1 MTGPQ
6 FQDFADAQLGDIY
19 RLSFLQCNIED
30 DYLIRFRK
38 EDLSTEN
45 VYTFDVLKN
54 MIVNVIDETVEVNFS
69 NSQADYIETDVM
81 KQTFL
86 ALGYKIIEE

>member
-1 MTGPQ
+1 M
-6 FQDFADAQLGDIY
+6 DDIY

-30 DYLIRFRK
+30 GYLIRFRK

-69 NSQADYIETDVM
+69 NSQEGYIEIGVAE
-81 KQTFL
+81 QTLL

>member
-1 MTGPQ
+1 M
-6 FQDFADAQLGDIY
+6 DDIY

-38 EDLSTEN
+38 EDLATEN

-69 NSQADYIETDVM
+69 NSQEGYIEIGVAE
-81 KQTFL
+81 QTLL

>member
-30 DYLIRFRK
+30 DYLIGFRK

-69 NSQADYIETDVM
+69 NSQEGYIEIGVAE
-81 KQTFL
+81 QTLL

>member
-1 MTGPQ
+1 M
-6 FQDFADAQLGDIY
+6 
-19 RLSFLQCNIED
+19 SFLQCNIED
-30 DYLIRFRK
+30 GYLIRFRK

-69 NSQADYIETDVM
+69 NSQEGYIEIGVAE
-81 KQTFL
+81 QTLL

>member
-1 MTGPQ
+1 M
-6 FQDFADAQLGDIY
+6 GDIY

-30 DYLIRFRK
+30 DYLIGFRK

-69 NSQADYIETDVM
+69 NSQEGYIEIGVAE
-81 KQTFL
+81 QTLL

>member
-1 MTGPQ
+1 M
-6 FQDFADAQLGDIY
+6 GDIY

-69 NSQADYIETDVM
+69 NSQEGYIEIGVAE
-81 KQTFL
+81 QTLL

>member
-1 MTGPQ
+1 M
-6 FQDFADAQLGDIY
+6 GDIY

-30 DYLIRFRK
+30 GYLIRFRK

-69 NSQADYIETDVM
+69 NSQEGYIEIGVAE
-81 KQTFL
+81 QTLL

>member
-1 MTGPQ
+1 M
-6 FQDFADAQLGDIY
+6 
-19 RLSFLQCNIED
+19 SFLQCNIED
-30 DYLIRFRK
+30 GYLIRFRK

-69 NSQADYIETDVM
+69 NSQEGYIEIGVAE
-81 KQTFL
+81 QTLL
-86 ALGYKIIEE
+86 ALGYEIIEE

>member
-1 MTGPQ
+1 M
-6 FQDFADAQLGDIY
+6 GDIY
-19 RLSFLQCNIED
+19 RLSFLQCNIEG
-30 DYLIRFRK
+30 DYLIGFRK

-69 NSQADYIETDVM
+69 NSQEGYIEIGVAE
-81 KQTFL
+81 QTLL